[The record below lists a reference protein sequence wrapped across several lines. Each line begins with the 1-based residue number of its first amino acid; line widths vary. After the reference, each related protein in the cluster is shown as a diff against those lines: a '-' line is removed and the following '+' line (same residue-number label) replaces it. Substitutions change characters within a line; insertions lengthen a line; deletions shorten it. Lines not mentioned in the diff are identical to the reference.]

1 MTNPVRVLVAD
12 DESAVREGLVAL
24 LGLLPGIEVA
34 GQVSDGPSVLAAVAE
49 QAPDVVLMDVRMP
62 GLDGV
67 TTTERLAH
75 DHPGVAVV
83 VLTSY
88 ATDETALAALAAG
101 ARGFLTKNA
110 GRRQIAQ
117 AIHAAAA
124 GLAPMDAH
132 VQARLVAAARVGQ
145 VPRELPAGLTRRE
158 AEVLAL
164 IAAGL
169 SNAAIA
175 QRLHVS
181 PATVKTHVNRIFA
194 KAGVADRPAAVQY
207 AREHELI
214 APANPPASQR

>member
-1 MTNPVRVLVAD
+1 VRPLSVPKGHPATLRPGRPACYRACDGTVTQRY
-12 DESAVREGLVAL
+12 AVG
-24 LGLLPGIEVA
+24 
-34 GQVSDGPSVLAAVAE
+34 SVTRRAE
-49 QAPDVVLMDVRMP
+49 LRARLRTRIASRF
-62 GLDGV
+62 
-67 TTTERLAH
+67 TTTG
-75 DHPGVAVV
+75 P
-83 VLTSY
+83 
-88 ATDETALAALAAG
+88 TALAALAAG

-110 GRRQIAQ
+110 GRSQIAQ

-124 GLAPMDAH
+124 GLAPMDAQ

-181 PATVKTHVNRIFA
+181 HATVKTHVNRIFA
-194 KAGVADRPAAVQY
+194 KAGVADRPAAAQY
-207 AREHELI
+207 ARDHELI
-214 APANPPASQR
+214 APANPSASQR

>member
-1 MTNPVRVLVAD
+1 MTPPVRVLVAD

-34 GQVSDGPSVLAAVAE
+34 GQASDGPSALAAVAARE
-49 QAPDVVLMDVRMP
+49 PDVVLMDVRMP

-67 TTTERLAH
+67 AATRQLAR

-83 VLTSY
+83 VLTSH
-88 ATDETALAALAAG
+88 ASDEIALAALAAG

-110 GRRQIAQ
+110 GRAQIAQ

-124 GLAPMDAH
+124 GLTSIDSQ
-132 VQARLVAAARVGQ
+132 VQIRLVAAAQVGQ
-145 VPRELPAGLTRRE
+145 VPPELPAGLTRRE

-169 SNAAIA
+169 GNAAIA

-181 PATVKTHVNRIFA
+181 PATVKTHVNRVFA
-194 KAGVADRPAAVQY
+194 KTGAADRAAAARY
-207 AREHELI
+207 ARDHDLVG
-214 APANPPASQR
+214 PAGQASSQS